1 MSDLLR
7 DLRWFGHASFSIFL
21 NKKNFLYI
29 DPFQIPE
36 TKEKAD
42 VIFITH
48 AHYDHFS
55 EQDLKRILKPET
67 VLVGPANLQQELV
80 SPARFIPVESQK
92 TYNIFGIKVETI
104 PAYNTKEDR
113 LSFHPRANNWV
124 GFVLNLPAGRL
135 YHAGDTD
142 FVPEMRELKNIDVAL
157 LPMGGK
163 FTMGVEEAAEAANT
177 IKAKLTIPMHYKM
190 VLKEKAREAEE
201 NFSKLVKGE
210 TMVLREFIPKPC
222 TDNCESKKIVE

>member
-1 MSDLLR
+1 MSLLR
-7 DLRWFGHASFSIFL
+7 DLRWFGHASFSICL
-21 NKKNFLYI
+21 NGKNFLYI

-48 AHYDHFS
+48 AHYDHWS
-55 EQDLKRILKPET
+55 EADIKRILKPDT
-67 VLVGPANLQQELV
+67 TLVGPANLQQDLV
-80 SPARFIPVESQK
+80 SPARFLPVEPAK

-104 PAYNTKEDR
+104 PAYNINPER

-124 GFVLNLPAGRL
+124 GFVLDLPEGRL

-142 FVPEMRELKNIDVAL
+142 FVPEMKNLKDIDIAL
-157 LPMGGK
+157 LPIGGK

-190 VLKEKAREAEE
+190 VLKEKAKEAEE
-201 NFSKLVKGE
+201 QFSKLVKGE
-210 TMVLREFIPKPC
+210 TMLLKEFIPKPC
-222 TDNCESKKIVE
+222 TDNCESKKNVE